1 MRKAFRLSPSLGLV
15 SFLFIVCCQTSC
27 LFNPDSTKIVLVN
40 TDTIGVSKGQIGY
53 ISNGEIYL
61 LNPAD
66 GAARQVT
73 FNGKIKVRLSLRADR
88 QQVVYTTLGAPGFPT
103 VENLQPPYGS
113 TPNLFAIATLAVMC
127 GSDDIRSIVEY
138 AKDEH
143 EWLKTFLPLPHGIPS
158 ISTFRRV
165 LAALKPRAL
174 EDLIKR
180 WSGELAGSLA
190 GKQIAIDGKAL
201 RHSFDKASE
210 QSHVHLVTAWS
221 VEDKL
226 VLAQQ
231 AVDQKGNEITAL
243 PEVLKML
250 DLKDATVTV
259 DAMGTQTDIAEQ
271 IVKGGGNYVMAVKD
285 NHPTLSDTI
294 TRNLDEMVL
303 EKFKDVK
310 HVYYE
315 STDAGHGRIDQR
327 KVWATSDIQWLA
339 RRGEW
344 KNLKSVIV
352 VESTRQEVLK
362 NDLSKT
368 KSSTMRRYYISSLPS
383 ESGEKLASL
392 IPRYRRKTLEKL
404 LQGVVVLQILK
415 E

>member
-1 MRKAFRLSPSLGLV
+1 MDAQPTSLIARMFQIV
-15 SFLFIVCCQTSC
+15 ETADDPRAANARHFL
-27 LFNPDSTKIVLVN
+27 
-40 TDTIGVSKGQIGY
+40 TDI
-53 ISNGEIYL
+53 L
-61 LNPAD
+61 
-66 GAARQVT
+66 
-73 FNGKIKVRLSLRADR
+73 
-88 QQVVYTTLGAPGFPT
+88 
-103 VENLQPPYGS
+103 
-113 TPNLFAIATLAVMC
+113 AIATLAVMC

-392 IPRYRRKTLEKL
+392 IRNHWSIENGQHWVLDVAFNEDQSRVRKDHGARNLAVLRRIALGL
-404 LQGVVVLQILK
+404 LRRDKSTTAGAKIKRQKASRNHDYLMKVLLSTENAK
-415 E
+415 